1 MPGPQGTSGAKR
13 NGSRDHHVSVHG
25 VQEPELFFDQEQEDH
40 DRASGDEEILPAL
53 PEAPDAQ
60 GNQVE

>member
-1 MPGPQGTSGAKR
+1 
-13 NGSRDHHVSVHG
+13 
-25 VQEPELFFDQEQEDH
+25 VQESELHVYEEQEDH
-40 DRASGDEEILPAL
+40 YGTPGNEEVLPAL